1 MSLLNINL
9 DSALSLYALP
19 VLLITALYPQIVKG
33 SLVKKALRDD
43 PNLNTNPRNN
53 IEICKKKGVSED
65 IIKKM
70 ERAQGAHS
78 NGLENWPIY
87 AVTIRRKRLLTG
99 IGSFGWIVLQLAA
112 NVSGVDQRTTNSLA
126 GGIVVARVIFNWLY
140 INGSNRFLASLRSL
154 TWGAATVM
162 SLTLMVKAANSF
174 NAKVV

>member
-87 AVTIRRKRLLTG
+87 AVTI
-99 IGSFGWIVLQLAA
+99 LAA